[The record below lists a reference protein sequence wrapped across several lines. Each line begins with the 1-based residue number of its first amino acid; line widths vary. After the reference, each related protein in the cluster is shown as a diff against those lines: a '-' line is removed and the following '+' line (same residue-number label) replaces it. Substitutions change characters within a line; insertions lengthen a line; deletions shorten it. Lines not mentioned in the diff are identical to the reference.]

1 MYILY
6 TCLYTIYIYGDP
18 MRPGVHFICMFIC
31 YIYGDPMRSRV
42 HLVCMFICYICG
54 DPMRS
59 GVHLVYMFL
68 RYITWRLF
76 VPHLGIS
83 GSGVPSLR
91 MKPPPALMTC
101 LRCRLYSAWR
111 DVVGVSLGAPSAFFR
126 GANSSSLNTSHT
138 AKLLSH

>member
-1 MYILY
+1 MFV
-6 TCLYTIYIYGDP
+6 CYIYGDP
-18 MRPGVHFICMFIC
+18 MRPGVYLVYMFVR
-31 YIYGDPMRSRV
+31 YITWCLFVPHLVYRAGDPMRPDV
-42 HLVCMFICYICG
+42 HLRYMFIYIYIC
-54 DPMRS
+54 
-59 GVHLVYMFL
+59 
-68 RYITWRLF
+68 LF